1 MLSGM
6 KISIKKIIA
15 VIGIIAGVLILGI
28 AVFFIIMTVLEYRP
42 EPVEVLEIL
51 NTGKNVL
58 RDSPAPGENIRILS
72 WNIGYASLDAGQDFF
87 MDGGRS
93 VKPKTDGNV
102 HENMK
107 EIRSLLASRKAGI
120 NLLQEVDIDSSRS
133 YHVNQAGSIREALGG
148 YSAYA
153 LNFKAFFVPF
163 PVPNFIGKVS
173 SGLFVQSGYSFHS
186 AERISLPV
194 PFAWPVR
201 IANLKRCLLA
211 FRIPLKNS
219 GASLVVVNLHLEA
232 YDDSGGR
239 EAQTRVLL
247 DFLEEEYA
255 KGNYCIAGGD
265 FNQTFPG
272 ADMERFPIRD
282 KDYFV
287 PGLLSQAQLKNG
299 WRFVSD
305 METPSSR
312 LLNKPYGGNPDDTQ
326 YYFIDGFILSP
337 NVELRSVE
345 TLDLE
350 FRNSDHNPVEL
361 EAGLKNSD
369 RT

>member
-1 MLSGM
+1 M
-6 KISIKKIIA
+6 KISTKKIMV
-15 VIGIIAGVLILGI
+15 VIGIAAGALILGI
-28 AVFFIIMTVLEYRP
+28 TAFFIVMTILEYRP
-42 EPVEVLEIL
+42 EPVEALEIFD
-51 NTGKNVL
+51 TGKNVL
-58 RDSPAPGENIRILS
+58 QDSPAPGENIRILN
-72 WNIGYASLDAGQDFF
+72 WNIGYASLDASQDFF
-87 MDGGRS
+87 LDGGRS
-93 VKPKTDGNV
+93 VKPKTDRNV
-102 HENMK
+102 HENLK
-107 EIRSLLASRKAGI
+107 EICSLLASRKAGI

-133 YHVNQAGSIREALGG
+133 YHVNQIGPIREALGG
-148 YSAYA
+148 YSAHA

-173 SGLFVQSGYSFHS
+173 SGLFVQSGYGFHN

-194 PFAWPVR
+194 PFTWPVR
-201 IANLKRCLLA
+201 TANMKRCLLA

-219 GASLVVVNLHLEA
+219 GAELVVVNLHLEA
-232 YDDSGGR
+232 YDNSGGR
-239 EAQTRVLL
+239 EAQRQVLL

-265 FNQTFPG
+265 FNQSFPG
-272 ADMERFPIRD
+272 VDMEHFPIRD

-287 PGLLSQAQLKNG
+287 PGLLSQALLKNG

-305 METPSSR
+305 METPSCR
-312 LLNKPYGGNPDDTQ
+312 LLNKPYSGNPGDTQ

-337 NVELRSVE
+337 NVVLRSVK
-345 TLDLE
+345 TLNLE

-361 EAGLKNSD
+361 EAKLKNSD